1 MHVRH
6 PGVKLPLTIWC
17 SVNRLPCASRLR
29 GWWQWLVISHRNV
42 VGLWFA
48 LRAYLLKDTAAV
60 SSVSTRLQSVCHWIS
75 PSKLAL
81 MAGSP
86 LKSLVGCQAEAFN
99 LSFAS
104 SNCPLGCRFATV
116 TLQKPSLVGALGG
129 FFPLWTTGCCP
140 HLESTT
146 CSGYSQTFLYI

>member
-1 MHVRH
+1 MPPPRH
-6 PGVKLPLTIWC
+6 LLPLTIRR
-17 SVNRLPCASRLR
+17 SVNWLPSASRFCR
-29 GWWQWLVISHRNV
+29 GWQWFVIRHRDI

-104 SNCPLGCRFATV
+104 SNCLLGCRFATV
-116 TLQKPSLVGALGG
+116 TLQKPSLVGAWGG
-129 FFPLWTTGCCP
+129 FFHCGQRVAA
-140 HLESTT
+140 H
-146 CSGYSQTFLYI
+146 I